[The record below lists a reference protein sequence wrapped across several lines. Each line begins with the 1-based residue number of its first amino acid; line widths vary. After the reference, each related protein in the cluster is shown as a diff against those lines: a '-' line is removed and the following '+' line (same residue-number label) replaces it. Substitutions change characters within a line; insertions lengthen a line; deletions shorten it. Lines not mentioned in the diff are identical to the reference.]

1 MGGTFMEKNKKE
13 SSFGYLQFRLRNGE
27 SINISSKSLKCLET
41 IIEERDFESGVDGSL
56 KTVKTCEFIHAVINK
71 EADQLYPACNGLSQ
85 CSVFERLRLNDIIAI
100 AFMDSEKSLMES
112 MDVPWDE
119 NSDEANRY
127 QSTKIIKDGGLAVHI
142 HVKSSRKSKET
153 KGKRRIRNL
162 AYIEGS
168 LHRGVVIP
176 KEDTGLD
183 MSLLVQSD
191 EDMDFSTSGWTV
203 TPYVLGQDAP
213 YTFGEDR
220 WITYLGAYSK
230 HQHNAHEELVALN
243 YKAILGYW
251 EGKISDEE
259 FCKQFLY
266 IKYDQHSRP
275 RHLYVPFAPCC
286 SQPTYSCNG
295 YDKGITK
302 EDFLDIKRKIEEET
316 KIVGS
321 DKDPYPL
328 IQRYLDYY
336 KNHLEGNYN
345 LLGLYLSY
353 FIQRMKSF
361 DSLLIHQFAMY
372 LKTFHPH
379 GSVEDFWTDYDAAFR
394 GSAST
399 IKRLAKKYWRDEE
412 FHYDYKKCEYFALLS
427 IQDQDPDALL
437 RYAFYLMDIR
447 RDDPDFMRYSLKILL
462 QTAISSGMNGD
473 YLTILQLVAILLCNR
488 KLDLD
493 VKDLL
498 EAMIAFLKDNSLE
511 ENTVWGKERIR
522 EILSTIAGCY
532 YAGNNVEKDISRTEE
547 LASMASPDQKATYY
561 LGCIRHPSDPILN
574 PNDPNLSTWL
584 YDRRRLDR
592 YKNTR
597 FCDCKNVYEYQD
609 ALSFFGEGYE
619 KSVRLDLMEKWRCK
633 SSNVNVEAQGQL
645 NAFIQKWVKEK
656 LN

>member
-1 MGGTFMEKNKKE
+1 MEENKKE
-13 SSFGYLQFRLRNGE
+13 SSFGYLQFRFGNSE
-27 SINISSKSLKCLET
+27 SINIPSKSLEYLRVAV
-41 IIEERDFESGVDGSL
+41 EERDFEVEANGNQNI
-56 KTVKTCEFIHAVINK
+56 VKTCEFIHAVING
-71 EADQLYPACNGLSQ
+71 EADQLYPTCNGLSQ
-85 CSVFERLRLNDIIAI
+85 CNVFERLKLNDITAI
-100 AFMDSEKSLMES
+100 AFLDGEKSLMES

-119 NSDEANRY
+119 DSDKANHY
-127 QSTKIIKDGGLAVHI
+127 QSTKIIEDGGLVVHI
-142 HVKSSRKSKET
+142 HVKSSRKSKEA

-162 AYIEGS
+162 AYFEGN

-183 MSLLVQSD
+183 MSLLIQSD
-191 EDMDFSTSGWTV
+191 EYMDFSTSGYTI
-203 TPYVLGQDAP
+203 TPYDLGQDCP

-230 HQHNAHEELVALN
+230 YQHNAHEELVALN
-243 YKAILGYW
+243 YKAILEYW

-266 IKYDQHSRP
+266 IKYDQYSRS
-275 RHLYVPFAPCC
+275 RRLYIPSTPCC

-302 EDFLDIKRKIEEET
+302 KDFLDIKRKIEEET

-353 FIQRMKSF
+353 FVQRMKSF

-372 LKTFHPH
+372 LKTFQPH
-379 GSVEDFWTDYDAAFR
+379 GSVEDFWTDYDAAFH
-394 GSAST
+394 GSASA
-399 IKRLAKKYWRDEE
+399 IKRLAKNYWWDDE
-412 FHYDYKKCEYFALLS
+412 FNHDYEKCEHFALLS
-427 IQDQDPDALL
+427 INDQDPDALL
-437 RYAFYLMDIR
+437 RYAVYLMDIR
-447 RDDPDFMRYSLKILL
+447 GDDPGFMRYSLKILL

-473 YLTILQLVAILLCNR
+473 YLVVLQLIAILLCDR
-488 KLDLD
+488 KLDMD
-493 VKDLL
+493 CGALL
-498 EAMIAFLKDNSLE
+498 EAMIAFLKASFLE
-511 ENTVWGKERIR
+511 ENTNWGKERIR

-532 YAGNNVEKDISRTEE
+532 YVGNNVEKDISQTEE
-547 LASMASPDQKATYY
+547 LASMASPNQKANYY
-561 LGCIRHPSDPILN
+561 LGCIHHPNDPILN
-574 PNDPNLSTWL
+574 HNDTWL
-584 YDRRRLDR
+584 YDRERQDR

-609 ALSFFGEGYE
+609 ALSYFEEGYE
-619 KSVRLDLMEKWRCK
+619 KSVRLDLMEKWGLK

-645 NAFIQKWVKEK
+645 NAFIQKWMKEK